1 MIQKIGRFTPRM
13 SATAEASAGSESGST
28 IHGCVKKSPGQ
39 PPILSPSRSKVAPRR
54 GAMKNVA
61 AKRIRRVTIKK
72 TPLTRPATATLFLSA
87 MAVEDVVEELEP
99 ALPVV
104 STRGILRGGGGGGGG
119 GGEVVMPSVSAE

>member
-1 MIQKIGRFTPRM
+1 
-13 SATAEASAGSESGST
+13 
-28 IHGCVKKSPGQ
+28 
-39 PPILSPSRSKVAPRR
+39 
-54 GAMKNVA
+54 MKNVA

-87 MAVEDVVEELEP
+87 TVVEEVEP